1 MAPLSLNKILGQAD
15 LHAPMDQ
22 VNHDLS
28 RETKE
33 INSLRPKSDQSQ
45 FSLNIINRQSR
56 DNIVRINEMTTWWGK
71 VLISKQI
78 LSANSLRKCMEIS
91 LQNLYLDI
99 GAY

>member
-15 LHAPMDQ
+15 LRAPMDQ

-56 DNIVRINEMTTWWGK
+56 DNIVRINEMITWWEK
-71 VLISKQI
+71 FW
-78 LSANSLRKCMEIS
+78 SANKSSQPIL
-91 LQNLYLDI
+91 
-99 GAY
+99 